1 MQVVSLVAQ
10 LQDGEGI
17 LHVARGHPDIAP
29 RLAVRL
35 PSLSAPLPATT
46 HEFASM
52 HPGAGVG
59 AGAGESGLSEGQQ
72 AQFQRD
78 GYLLLKG
85 FYSPVRPAFFPLP
98 RKHSIHRS
106 ALHVEM
112 ANPLNCR
119 NTLRTLPSL
128 PLYWQPEGFA

>member
-1 MQVVSLVAQ
+1 MPSLSASASRQQHRDGCAQVVSLVAQ

-59 AGAGESGLSEGQQ
+59 AGAGESGLSEGQLE
-72 AQFQRD
+72 QFERD

-85 FYSPVRPAFFPLP
+85 FYSPVRPALILFPL
-98 RKHSIHRS
+98 RKHPIHRS
-106 ALHVEM
+106 ALH
-112 ANPLNCR
+112 R
-119 NTLRTLPSL
+119 
-128 PLYWQPEGFA
+128 